1 MLNWTVAM
9 RRLFFSILILI
20 LIGIPGFGVAAQSGD
35 PPGVQI
41 SAPPP
46 DTPLK
51 GLVSIEGS
59 TLIDSFQSWELAFGY
74 AADTTGTWFLI
85 AEGDAAISG
94 GELAQ
99 WDTTTISDGDYNL
112 RLSVFLEGGRR
123 EHYVVENLRVRNY
136 SPIETITPTP
146 SLTPTPYTETPLPS
160 QTPTTTQ
167 QPTET
172 PLPDTPTPL
181 PTNPVTITQ
190 GNINNSLMRGAA
202 GAAAAFVLVG
212 VYLSIKRI
220 LRK

>member
-1 MLNWTVAM
+1 M
-9 RRLFFSILILI
+9 
-20 LIGIPGFGVAAQSGD
+20 GIPGFGMNAQNGD
-35 PPGVQI
+35 SPNVQI
-41 SAPPP
+41 SAPAPG
-46 DTPLK
+46 TPLK
-51 GLVSIEGS
+51 GLVSVEGS
-59 TLIDSFQSWELAFGY
+59 TLIDGFQSWELTFSY
-74 AADTTGTWFLI
+74 ASDTTGTWFLI
-85 AEGDAAISG
+85 AEGNAAIDG

-99 WDTTTISDGDYNL
+99 WDTTTITDGDYNL

-146 SLTPTPYTETPLPS
+146 SLTPTPFTETPLPS
-160 QTPTTTQ
+160 QTPTLTQ
-167 QPTET
+167 PPTET

-190 GNINNSLMRGAA
+190 GNLNNSLTRGAA

-212 VYLSIKRI
+212 LYLSIKRM